1 MCHNIVS
8 RNSDTFYDD
17 VFAALAR
24 VPSPG
29 RNVATVDLDAGG
41 GDGAHGVVA
50 LGSSVG
56 ALAVA
61 LSLAAAFFVLRR
73 RRKRPAEE
81 RGAERVL
88 PLQVL
93 DDDDVDDGTGDV
105 GVVTLEEGEGEM
117 SSLDDSLLVDKAPG
131 TASRLRELQVDAV
144 TGRHVERSPDR
155 ASGDGGAGSHA
166 PEAAFPRPRDA
177 APAYAAGVPHSHMT
191 DSDTDASSL
200 QVRLTRDA
208 FVPFDEGS
216 ATQGRED
223 REGEKMPA
231 TAEADE
237 APKAPEVTQQG
248 TAMSDNITDNEND
261 AVPADSGLEEHAQPS
276 SEASHGRGLNMF
288 SCFADNTDGASA
300 LTAKDIVA
308 KSYRSDATTPNV
320 SNAVHS
326 NAGLMDSVYEY
337 EVRAPPGPLGK
348 NTWIGIRKYDCVSLL
363 TSLCFF
369 LRSKGSSSI
378 PRAEGPSSTRSRT
391 ALPSCTW
398 SRRGTSSCPWTAS
411 TAAARP
417 RMRWRT
423 GSAPSRGSRNRSWS
437 CGATP
442 KSPST
447 ATPKCRSE
455 VLHRSPPGG
464 DCGYALL
471 IAR

>member
-24 VPSPG
+24 VQSPG
-29 RNVATVDLDAGG
+29 RNVATVDINTGG
-41 GDGAHGVVA
+41 GDGANGFVA
-50 LGSSVG
+50 LGGSIG
-56 ALAVA
+56 LLAVV
-61 LSLAAAFFVLRR
+61 LSLAAVFFVLRK
-73 RRKRPAEE
+73 RRKSSAEE
-81 RGAERVL
+81 PGSERVL

-93 DDDDVDDGTGDV
+93 DDCDMDGKGDV
-105 GVVTLEEGEGEM
+105 GVVTIEEGEGEM

-131 TASRLRELQVDAV
+131 KASRLRELKVDAV

-166 PEAAFPRPRDA
+166 PGAAFPRQRDA
-177 APAYAAGVPHSHMT
+177 APTCAGVSRSHMT
-191 DSDTDASSL
+191 DSDTEASSL
-200 QVRLTRDA
+200 QARLTRDA

-216 ATQGRED
+216 AKQGRED
-223 REGEKMPA
+223 REGEKIPA

-248 TAMSDNITDNEND
+248 TAMSDSIIDNEKD
-261 AVPADSGLEEHAQPS
+261 AVPVDNGLNEHAQPS
-276 SEASHGRGLNMF
+276 SKTSNGRGLKMF
-288 SCFADNTDGASA
+288 ICFADNTDGASA

-308 KSYRSDATTPNV
+308 KSYRSDAATPKV

-326 NAGLMDSVYEY
+326 TAGLMDNMYEY

-398 SRRGTSSCPWTAS
+398 SRRGTSSCPWTAL

-417 RMRWRT
+417 RTRWRT